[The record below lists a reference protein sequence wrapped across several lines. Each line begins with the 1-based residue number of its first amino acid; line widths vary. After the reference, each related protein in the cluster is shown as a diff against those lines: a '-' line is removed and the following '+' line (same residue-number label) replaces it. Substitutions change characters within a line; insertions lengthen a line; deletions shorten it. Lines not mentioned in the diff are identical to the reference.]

1 MYKLVLINLMLNA
14 YEGEL
19 EPYVEGFWSYNNLFD
34 CFYARD
40 ELGKQMSGKAGYFP
54 EGVQAVCIPHP
65 SS

>member
-1 MYKLVLINLMLNA
+1 MLNA
-14 YEGEL
+14 YEGEI

-40 ELGKQMSGKAGYFP
+40 ELGKQVSGKAGYFP
-54 EGVQAVCIPHP
+54 EGMQAVCIPHP